1 MIIDAT
7 FEVQLMLKSKE
18 TDMPSFLNPT
28 RTTRTEDI
36 EIPDWLQDYVPKYI
50 EGRRTGDTPIY
61 NADKITLERCIKMLK
76 PVFGK
81 ETKVTKMN
89 DDDIVDSA
97 ITHVVE
103 DNLDERVTDRDDAVD
118 ILGIDVGKV
127 CDDEHYLANAFVKL
141 VKWGEHGVE

>member
-1 MIIDAT
+1 MIIDAI

-18 TDMPSFLNPT
+18 TDMPSFLDPQ
-28 RTTRTEDI
+28 RTLKTEDVD
-36 EIPDWLQDYVPKYI
+36 IPDWLQDYVPKYI

-61 NADKITLERCIKMLK
+61 GADKITLERCIKMLQ

-81 ETKVTKMN
+81 ETKVKKMA

-97 ITHVVE
+97 ITHIVE
-103 DNLDERVTDRDDAVD
+103 DILDERVTDRDDAVD
-118 ILGIDVGKV
+118 VLGIDVAKA

-141 VKWGEHGVE
+141 VSWKEHADG